1 MAAQASESLRQWT
14 RVWLWG
20 RSGQGEGDRP
30 PPLWNRGRSS
40 RQMLGLWPGVEDLH
54 MPQVLRRWGGP
65 RGHRLSR
72 GEPRMCSQGHLSSQ
86 FCSLSC
92 PQPHR
97 GAISLHQRE
106 GTKGEVIYYSIPLC
120 LFPEKLIMVHCCIR
134 YFQKDYIFL
143 LWPIK
148 KLNPSVFLN
157 TLQ

>member
-1 MAAQASESLRQWT
+1 M
-14 RVWLWG
+14 
-20 RSGQGEGDRP
+20 
-30 PPLWNRGRSS
+30 
-40 RQMLGLWPGVEDLH
+40 GLAMGVEEGATTTLDPGAQLLRDAGLLTLERRTCTPSPLEARAGPWPANSVER
-54 MPQVLRRWGGP
+54 MQGCAGMAVSVL
-65 RGHRLSR
+65 
-72 GEPRMCSQGHLSSQ
+72 Q
-86 FCSLSC
+86 FCSLSYS
-92 PQPHR
+92 QPHR
-97 GAISLHQRE
+97 GEISLHQRE

>member
-1 MAAQASESLRQWT
+1 MRGNGGKTVTAPTLEPRPQLLRNARFLAWGWRTWDLTPSPLKLRQAEELLTKQRGARAAQPW
-14 RVWLWG
+14 
-20 RSGQGEGDRP
+20 P
-30 PPLWNRGRSS
+30 PQSP
-40 RQMLGLWPGVEDLH
+40 
-54 MPQVLRRWGGP
+54 
-65 RGHRLSR
+65 
-72 GEPRMCSQGHLSSQ
+72 Q
-86 FCSLSC
+86 FCSLSYSR
-92 PQPHR
+92 PHR
-97 GAISLHQRE
+97 GEISLHQKE

>member
-1 MAAQASESLRQWT
+1 
-14 RVWLWG
+14 
-20 RSGQGEGDRP
+20 
-30 PPLWNRGRSS
+30 
-40 RQMLGLWPGVEDLH
+40 
-54 MPQVLRRWGGP
+54 MPQAPSPSEGEAGP
-65 RGHRLSR
+65 RATDSAERSQSCTATALSV
-72 GEPRMCSQGHLSSQ
+72 GQ
-86 FCSLSC
+86 FCSLSYSW
-92 PQPHR
+92 PR
-97 GAISLHQRE
+97 GGEISLHQRE

>member
-1 MAAQASESLRQWT
+1 
-14 RVWLWG
+14 
-20 RSGQGEGDRP
+20 
-30 PPLWNRGRSS
+30 
-40 RQMLGLWPGVEDLH
+40 
-54 MPQVLRRWGGP
+54 MPQAPSPSEGEAGP
-65 RGHRLSR
+65 RATDSAERSQCCTATALSV
-72 GEPRMCSQGHLSSQ
+72 GQ
-86 FCSLSC
+86 FCSLSDSW
-92 PQPHR
+92 PR
-97 GAISLHQRE
+97 GGEISLHQRE

>member
-1 MAAQASESLRQWT
+1 MSASKSLN
-14 RVWLWG
+14 
-20 RSGQGEGDRP
+20 P
-30 PPLWNRGRSS
+30 P
-40 RQMLGLWPGVEDLH
+40 
-54 MPQVLRRWGGP
+54 VLFPVLFQP
-65 RGHRLSR
+65 RR
-72 GEPRMCSQGHLSSQ
+72 GE
-86 FCSLSC
+86 
-92 PQPHR
+92 
-97 GAISLHQRE
+97 ISLHQRE